1 MSGEPPMFRYSH
13 DAMATSFEVI
23 IAQEDIDADYASQAA
38 EAVFKE
44 IDRLEDELSR
54 FRTGSDIWRLNQ
66 LTSGQSLPVSLA
78 TWDCLS
84 LAKTVWQETNGAFDI
99 TIGPLMQLWRS
110 DDGSLR
116 IPDPEKLE
124 FARQSI
130 GTQYF
135 ELNEAELLVTVHAD
149 HMVFDLG
156 AVGKGYALDQ
166 AAEILQSWSITRA
179 FLNAGDSTLL
189 ALSPPPGREAWDIT
203 LADGAQALSL
213 RDRALSGSGF
223 QVQGAH
229 LMDPRSLQPVP
240 VQPQRSYA
248 LAPSAALSDA
258 LSTAFMILTPEET
271 QTLCQRYGG
280 QIEALVF

>member
-1 MSGEPPMFRYSH
+1 MFRFSH

-23 IAQEDIDADYASQAA
+23 IAQEDIDADYAAQAA

-54 FRTGSDIWRLNQ
+54 FRSGSDIWRLNQ
-66 LTSGQSLPVSLA
+66 LTSGQSMAVSLA
-78 TWDCLS
+78 TWDCLN
-84 LAKTVWQETNGAFDI
+84 LAKTVWQETSGAFDI

-110 DDGSLR
+110 PDGSLR
-116 IPDPEKLE
+116 IPDADQLAL
-124 FARQSI
+124 ARRSI
-130 GTQYF
+130 GTQRF

-166 AAEILQSWSITRA
+166 TAEILQSWSITRA

-189 ALSPPPGREAWDIT
+189 ALSPPPGREAWEIT
-203 LADGAQALSL
+203 LADGTHGLSL
-213 RDRALSGSGF
+213 CDRALSGSGF

-229 LMDPRSLQPVP
+229 LMDPRTLQPIP
-240 VQPQRSYA
+240 VRTQRSYA

-258 LSTAFMILTPEET
+258 LSTAFMILSPEET
-271 QTLCQRYGG
+271 ETICHRYGS
-280 QIEALVF
+280 QIEALTV